1 MDKSLKKTKIFET
14 TTFEYEKDG
23 DVVQRDLG
31 DLEDILIEY
40 EITFCIDEIIVY
52 RQQAL
57 NMIKETKNIIQIIE
71 KQNKVPKNKDQ
82 KSLNLRRLRKRQ
94 IDLIES

>member
-1 MDKSLKKTKIFET
+1 MDKSFKKTKIFET

-23 DVVQRDLG
+23 DIVQRDLG

-71 KQNKVPKNKDQ
+71 KQNKV
-82 KSLNLRRLRKRQ
+82 LT
-94 IDLIES
+94 E